1 MRPSPIGKSME
12 EFKTYMRSSEAAVPG
27 TEVLKKVVE
36 QWPWFTTARVLLA
49 AKEVSKDPR
58 LTLPLMCRPAFG
70 VRLREVTA
78 DEFLRRSTG
87 EIIDDFL
94 KRGEYKIVPQEG
106 TPEPGPQEE
115 ERVEDD
121 ELVTEELAEI
131 YLAQGLCDEAVG
143 IYRKLSLL
151 YPEKSVYFAEII
163 GRIGNKTE

>member
-1 MRPSPIGKSME
+1 ME
-12 EFKTYMRSSEAAVPG
+12 EFKACMRNALSG
-27 TEVLKKVVE
+27 TPDAEWLKKTVD
-36 QWPWFTTARVLLA
+36 QWPWFTTAMVLLSA
-49 AKEVSKDPR
+49 AERTADPV
-58 LTLPLMCRPAFG
+58 LNLPLMCRPAPVPFLKELTG
-70 VRLREVTA
+70 

-87 EIIDDFL
+87 EIIDEFL
-94 KRGEYKIVPQEG
+94 KKGEYRIVPKEG
-106 TPEPGPQEE
+106 MPEPGPEE
-115 ERVEDD
+115 DERVDDD